1 MKPRALAL
9 AALFFLVPWAAFAH
23 VGSPDV
29 FYEGPVGPYPVDI
42 TIHMPPVVPG
52 QAQILVRMKNS
63 DPVKVSFLPIYSTT
77 AVKNAPPADPGHLV
91 GGETNLYS
99 GQLWL
104 MTFGAYGIEVRID
117 GKAGPGSIQIPVNS
131 VATSQLPLPPYLEKL
146 LLFLGALLV
155 IGGLGI
161 VEASV
166 REAMLPPGAVP
177 AARDRRRGMVA
188 CGIAVVIIA
197 FLLAGGNWWW
207 DSEAMNFR
215 RHLLSGGW
223 PDMAANVQVRGSQ
236 RILHLTIG
244 GKAFAPDYS
253 LPLLLDHGKLL
264 HFFLVREPGRDVF
277 AHIHPVRTGG
287 KTFDV
292 ALPPLPEGRYEG
304 FCDMTFAQG
313 LSTTGTMAVQ
323 LPAMPAAQSTA
334 AAMVPDPDDSWAAGP
349 AATAPAAPNADTV
362 YQLPDGSRV
371 AWKAH
376 AALRV
381 KQDAALR
388 FQVRDAA
395 GHPAALEPYMGMIS
409 HVAVLRDD
417 GAVFTHLHP
426 TGNYSMAAQM
436 YFMQKMSSETGT
448 AKGDGMAGMAGMPG
462 MMDMNHPGPPDAL
475 ISIPY
480 EFPSAGN
487 YRIWV
492 QFKTG
497 GKIWTAVFDADV
509 AA

>member
-1 MKPRALAL
+1 MLACAI
-9 AALFFLVPWAAFAH
+9 AA
-23 VGSPDV
+23 
-29 FYEGPVGPYPVDI
+29 
-42 TIHMPPVVPG
+42 
-52 QAQILVRMKNS
+52 
-63 DPVKVSFLPIYSTT
+63 
-77 AVKNAPPADPGHLV
+77 
-91 GGETNLYS
+91 
-99 GQLWL
+99 
-104 MTFGAYGIEVRID
+104 
-117 GKAGPGSIQIPVNS
+117 
-131 VATSQLPLPPYLEKL
+131 
-146 LLFLGALLV
+146 
-155 IGGLGI
+155 
-161 VEASV
+161 
-166 REAMLPPGAVP
+166 
-177 AARDRRRGMVA
+177 
-188 CGIAVVIIA
+188 VIIA

-207 DSEAMNFR
+207 DAEAMNFR

-223 PDMAANVQVRGSQ
+223 PDMAANVQARGSQ

-244 GKAFAPDYS
+244 GKAFAPNYS
-253 LPLLLDHGKLL
+253 IPLLLDHGKLL

-292 ALPPLPEGRYEG
+292 ALPPLPAGHYDA

-313 LSTTGTMAVQ
+313 LSTTGTIAVQ
-323 LPAMPAAQSTA
+323 LPANPTGQSAASAT
-334 AAMVPDPDDSWAAGP
+334 VPDPDDSWAAGP
-349 AATAPAAPNADTV
+349 AADGPAAPGADTV
-362 YQLPDGSRV
+362 YQLPDGLRV

-376 AALRV
+376 PALRA

-395 GHPAALEPYMGMIS
+395 DLPVNLEPYMGMIS

-417 GAVFTHLHP
+417 GAVFAHLHP

-436 YFMQKMSSETGT
+436 YFMRKMTSETGT
-448 AKGDGMAGMAGMPG
+448 AGSDGLAGMAGMPG
-462 MMDMNHPGPPDAL
+462 MISMNHPGPPDAL

-480 EFPSAGN
+480 EFPSPGN

-497 GKIWTAVFDADV
+497 GKIWTAIFDAPV